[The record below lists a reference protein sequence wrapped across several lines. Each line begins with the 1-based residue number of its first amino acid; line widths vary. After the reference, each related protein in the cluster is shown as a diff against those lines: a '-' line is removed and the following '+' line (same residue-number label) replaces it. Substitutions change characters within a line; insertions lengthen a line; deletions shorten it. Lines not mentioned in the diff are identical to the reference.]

1 MTPLLS
7 RLATFVYANGRRVLI
22 VAAAAAVIAAV
33 FGAGV
38 SSHLSPYGADDPATQ
53 SVQATNRFEAATG
66 RQLDPGVVAL
76 VSSGDVHSL
85 AARRLVDGV
94 ATQLRT
100 QPDVAGVASFYT
112 THDPAMVARDGRG
125 TYVVAYFRA
134 LSDKRL
140 SDDAKLIERH
150 FSTQHDVK
158 LGGDAIANAQ
168 VDDQVSNDLA
178 HAELLA
184 FPFICLLSL
193 LFFRSFVASLL
204 PPLLGGLAIVG
215 TFFALRVIA
224 SFTDL
229 SVFALNLTTGLGLG
243 LAIDYSL
250 FIVSRYREE
259 TATLGFGVDALRRT
273 MQTAG
278 RTVLF
283 SSVTVAGSVA
293 ALAVFPQRFLY
304 SMGIAGAI
312 VALLAATL
320 ALTVLPALL
329 AVLGP
334 RINALSPKR
343 LRHASERESRAA
355 PSGAWYRLAQFVTR
369 RPARVAIAAAAVLL
383 ALGIPFTQI
392 RFITA
397 DAGVLPQ
404 SASAHQVQDA
414 LDAQFPPNRTTP
426 VEVVVGAPASSPAVS
441 ALSRRIARLPDVSA
455 IAPAEAAGRDTSL
468 VDVAPLHGPLTSS
481 TQQLVRN
488 LRAIHTPYYVGVAGQ
503 TASYL
508 DLEHSLGAH
517 LPLALAVVVAG
528 TLIVLFLMTGSV
540 VLPLKA
546 VAMNALSL
554 SAVFGILV
562 LIFQHGN
569 LQGLLGYRSVGALD
583 ATQPIL
589 LFAMGFGLATDYG
602 VFLLARIKEARDAG
616 APDRE
621 AVAIGLERTG
631 RIVTAAALLFA
642 VAVGAFAT
650 SQIVFIKE
658 LGIGT
663 ALAVLLD
670 ASVVRALLVP
680 SLMGLLGSRNWWAPR
695 PLRWLHDRIGLE
707 DGVPQAALTGG
718 DPPQATCPGDTM
730 SEPA

>member
-1 MTPLLS
+1 MLS
-7 RLATFVYANGRRVLI
+7 RLANFLYSNRRRVLM
-22 VAAAAAVIAAV
+22 VAVVGAAIAGV

-38 SSHLSPYGADDPATQ
+38 SSHLSPYGADDPTTQ
-53 SVQATNRFEAATG
+53 SVQATNRFQAATG
-66 RQLDPGVVAL
+66 RQIDPGVVAL
-76 VSSGDVHSL
+76 VSSGDVHSA
-85 AARRLVDGV
+85 AARQRVQSV
-94 ATQLRT
+94 AAELRA
-100 QPDVAGVASFYT
+100 QPDVASVASFYT
-112 THDPAMVARDGRG
+112 THDPAMVARDGRS
-125 TYVVAYFRA
+125 TYVVAYFKAR
-134 LSDKRL
+134 SDKRL
-140 SDDAKLIERH
+140 ANDAKLIESR
-150 FSTQHDVK
+150 FSSQPDVR

-168 VDDQVSNDLA
+168 VDTQVGNDLA

-184 FPFICLLSL
+184 FPFIFLLSL
-193 LFFRSFVASLL
+193 LFFRSLVAALL
-204 PPLLGGLAIVG
+204 PPLLGGLAILG
-215 TFFALRVIA
+215 TFFLLRVVS

-259 TATLGFGVDALRRT
+259 AARDGFGVQALRRT
-273 MQTAG
+273 LHTAG

-283 SSVTVAGSVA
+283 SSVTVAVAVA
-293 ALAVFPQRFLY
+293 ALAIFPQRFLY

-334 RINALSPKR
+334 RVNALSPQR
-343 LRHASERESRAA
+343 LRQAAERDARPAR
-355 PSGAWYRLAQFVTR
+355 SGAWYRLARFITR
-369 RPARVAIAAAAVLL
+369 RPAQVAVASAAVLI

-397 DAGVLPQ
+397 DARVLPQ
-404 SASAHQVQDA
+404 SASAHQVQNA
-414 LDAQFPPNRTTP
+414 LDTQFPPNRTTP
-426 VEVVVGAPASSPAVS
+426 LEVVVGAPASSPDVR
-441 ALSRRIARLPDVSA
+441 ALSERIARLPDVSA
-455 IAPAEAAGRDTSL
+455 VAPAQPAGPETSL
-468 VDVAPLHGPLTSS
+468 LAVAPVHGPLTG
-481 TQQLVRN
+481 TTEQLVREV
-488 LRAIHTPYYVGVAGQ
+488 RAIHTPYYLGVAGQ
-503 TASYL
+503 TAAYL

-517 LPLALAVVVAG
+517 LPAVLGVVVAA

-546 VAMNALSL
+546 IVMNALNL

-569 LQGLLGYRSVGALD
+569 LQGLLGYHSLGALD
-583 ATQPIL
+583 ATQPVL
-589 LFAMGFGLATDYG
+589 LFAIAFGLATDYG
-602 VFLLARIKEARDAG
+602 VFLLARIKEAHDAG
-616 APDRE
+616 APNSE
-621 AVAIGLERTG
+621 AVALGLERTG

-663 ALAVLLD
+663 ALAVLID
-670 ASVVRALLVP
+670 ASVIRALLVP
-680 SLMGLLGSRNWWAPR
+680 SLMQLLGSANWWAPR
-695 PLRWLHDRIGLE
+695 PLRSVYERFGWRDYGRPL
-707 DGVPQAALTGG
+707 PAA
-718 DPPQATCPGDTM
+718 
-730 SEPA
+730 SN